1 MRVSVGIL
9 AGGKSVRMGQDKFDL
24 NFYGHTFIEE
34 LIDRFKDYE
43 VIVSSNTA
51 DYSPIKTVKDT
62 YIDAGPLSGILE
74 ILKNSTNKY
83 VFVTSCDMIN
93 VKSDLVDFAASIASF
108 SDEAVIFEAD
118 DRFYPTCG
126 IFSKKIIPVVEEM
139 LSNKDYRVMNLI
151 KKINAKF
158 VNLKYTIF
166 EDEFV
171 NINYPEELKKN
182 STPLICIC
190 GKKNSGKT
198 TFIKKLVGELKNR
211 GKTCSVI
218 KHDGHDFEL
227 DFKDTDTFYYKEYGA
242 CQTLIF
248 NDKYFKLDG
257 RSKNIYDLI
266 KLLDDV
272 DLIIIEGMKDS
283 DFIKYEC
290 TLTDDL
296 VCSDVNKY
304 GIISDRS
311 FAGYDN
317 FDINNPSE
325 FTNYIIQKFKI

>member
-1 MRVSVGIL
+1 MKVSVGIL
-9 AGGKSVRMGQDKFDL
+9 AGGKSIRMGQNKFDL
-24 NFYGHTFIEE
+24 NFYGHTFIEV

-43 VIVSSNTA
+43 IIVSSNTA
-51 DYSPIKTVKDT
+51 DYYPILTVKDT
-62 YIDAGPLSGILE
+62 YVDCGPLSGILE
-74 ILKNSTNKY
+74 ILKHSTTEY

-108 SDEAVIFEAD
+108 SDEAVIFETD
-118 DRFYPTCG
+118 DQCYPTCG

-139 LSNKDYRVMNLI
+139 LSNKDYRMMNLI
-151 KKINAKF
+151 KKIDAKF

-171 NINYPEELKKN
+171 NINNPEELKKN

-198 TFIKKLVGELKNR
+198 TFIKKLVGELKKRN
-211 GKTCSVI
+211 KTCSVI
-218 KHDGHDFEL
+218 KHDGHDFAL
-227 DFKDTDTFYYKEYGA
+227 DFEDTDTFYYKQYGA
-242 CQTLIF
+242 YQTLIF

-266 KLLDDV
+266 KLMDDV

-304 GIISDRS
+304 GIISDRK
-311 FAGYDN
+311 FDGYDN
-317 FDINNPSE
+317 FDINDVLE
-325 FTNYIIQKFKI
+325 FADYIIRKFKI

>member
-34 LIDRFKDYE
+34 LIDRFKDFE

-62 YIDAGPLSGILE
+62 YVDAGPLSGILE
-74 ILKNSTNKY
+74 ILKNSTNEY

-93 VKSDLVDFAASIASF
+93 VKHDLMDFAASI
-108 SDEAVIFEAD
+108 
-118 DRFYPTCG
+118 
-126 IFSKKIIPVVEEM
+126 
-139 LSNKDYRVMNLI
+139 
-151 KKINAKF
+151 
-158 VNLKYTIF
+158 
-166 EDEFV
+166 
-171 NINYPEELKKN
+171 NYPEDLKQN
-182 STPLICIC
+182 TTPLICIC

-211 GKTCSVI
+211 NKTCSVI

-227 DFKDTDTFYYKEYGA
+227 DFKDTDTFFYKEYGA

-257 RSKNIYDLI
+257 RSKNIYELI
-266 KLLDDV
+266 QLLDDV

-304 GIISDRS
+304 AIISDRKFS
-311 FAGYDN
+311 GYDN

-325 FTNYIIQKFKI
+325 FADYIIRKFKI

>member
-1 MRVSVGIL
+1 MKVSVGIL
-9 AGGKSVRMGQDKFDL
+9 AGGKSIRMGQNKFDL

-62 YIDAGPLSGILE
+62 YIDAGPLSGMLE
-74 ILKNSTNKY
+74 ILKNSTNEY

-108 SDEAVIFEAD
+108 SDEAVIFETD
-118 DRFYPTCG
+118 DQCYPTCG

-139 LSNKDYRVMNLI
+139 LSNKDYRMMNLI
-151 KKINAKF
+151 KKIDAKF

-171 NINYPEELKKN
+171 NINNPEELKKN

-198 TFIKKLVGELKNR
+198 TFIKKLVGELKKRN
-211 GKTCSVI
+211 KTCSVI
-218 KHDGHDFEL
+218 KHDGHDFTL
-227 DFKDTDTFYYKEYGA
+227 DFEDTDTFYYKQYGA
-242 CQTLIF
+242 YQTLIF

-257 RSKNIYDLI
+257 RSKNLSLI
-266 KLLDDV
+266 H
-272 DLIIIEGMKDS
+272 I
-283 DFIKYEC
+283 
-290 TLTDDL
+290 
-296 VCSDVNKY
+296 
-304 GIISDRS
+304 
-311 FAGYDN
+311 
-317 FDINNPSE
+317 
-325 FTNYIIQKFKI
+325 